1 MAWEASCSLYVPAH
15 MRCMFAD
22 TFTCFAGE
30 LPKELGKLAKL
41 TYFDVS
47 GNSIGGELYVP
58 YYISRQMH
66 MTGFCV

>member
-1 MAWEASCSLYVPAH
+1 
-15 MRCMFAD
+15 MFTD
-22 TFTCFAGE
+22 IFTCFAGE

-58 YYISRQMH
+58 YYIRNSAMHIIITSRVFAQ
-66 MTGFCV
+66 